1 MNHYEKIASIKQ
13 FSDNVGTIYGTE
25 DFSIYLYSLVK
36 MKRPKNIV
44 ELGTG
49 VGSVA
54 LWCGLALEEN
64 GEGKIYTVD
73 DGSDWSNLL
82 PAASRFGDLYDSNY
96 KNYITKLVNHFEL
109 DGYIAPINEKINIVD
124 VDNIDILFSDFAH
137 SPFDVVKLLSYYL
150 PKMSECSSI
159 FIDSAST
166 LYSSY
171 CMLESVVE
179 SLNKGVIPRS
189 LLEVCLDIDSL
200 ESIVKSSTFR
210 LEHIIENKNRDQN
223 STARI
228 DIYPKDVFP
237 YPRVNMRF

>member
-1 MNHYEKIASIKQ
+1 MNHYDKVASVKQ
-13 FSDNVGTIYGTE
+13 FTDNVATIYGTE

-36 MKRPKNIV
+36 MKRPKTIV

-54 LWCGLALEEN
+54 LWCGLGLEEN
-64 GEGKIYTVD
+64 NLGKIYTVD
-73 DGSDWSNLL
+73 DGSDWSNLT
-82 PAASRFGDLYDSNY
+82 PAATSFGDLYNSNY
-96 KNYITKLVNHFEL
+96 KDYITNLLNHFEL
-109 DGYIAPINEKINIVD
+109 NNYVVPIHSKIDIVD
-124 VDNIDILFSDFAH
+124 VDSIDILFSDFAH
-137 SPFDVVKLLSYYL
+137 SPFDVVKLISYYL

-171 CMLESVVE
+171 CILEKIVE
-179 SLNKGVIPRS
+179 SLNKGMIPRS
-189 LLEVCLDIDSL
+189 LLEVCHDVNAL
-200 ESIVKSSTFR
+200 ERIVKHSTFR

-228 DIYPKDVFP
+228 DICPKDVFP